1 MRDKDQLKQRVG
13 ANQART
19 SRCQKTKNLM
29 AMEDISMII
38 VRIAA
43 IIIPTSKVV
52 AVAKTIS
59 NESLKEMNKL
69 SMTESFVNPYNDTI
83 TKKRVSSSNMWA
95 NVANSSRTNVPQ
107 IPAKTTKKSM
117 RHMKKWTMVNSSS
130 KLSSPTPV
138 HTSSSTKNFPPT
150 KNTKWRQMLNSSN
163 TAKLKRKR

>member
-19 SRCQKTKNLM
+19 SRIQKTKNLM

-69 SMTESFVNPYNDTI
+69 SMTESYVNPYNDTI
-83 TKKRVSSSNMWA
+83 TKKRVSSSNM
-95 NVANSSRTNVPQ
+95 
-107 IPAKTTKKSM
+107 
-117 RHMKKWTMVNSSS
+117 
-130 KLSSPTPV
+130 
-138 HTSSSTKNFPPT
+138 
-150 KNTKWRQMLNSSN
+150 
-163 TAKLKRKR
+163 